1 MKIDTANGLIFLCTS
16 IGRLFEVDFIT
27 YLSLI
32 FSVIAL
38 YKLFTKHYTTLKHIY
53 TLLLVAVSVMSIYY
67 AMVG

>member
-38 YKLFTKHYTTLKHIY
+38 YKLLTKRYTILKRLY